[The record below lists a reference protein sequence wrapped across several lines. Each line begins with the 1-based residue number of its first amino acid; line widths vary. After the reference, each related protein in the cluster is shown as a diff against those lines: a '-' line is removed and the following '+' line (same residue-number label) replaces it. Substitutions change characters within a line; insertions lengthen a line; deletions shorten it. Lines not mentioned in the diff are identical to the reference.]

1 MSFLA
6 PIWLALAAAVAV
18 PLMLHLMRRRIDT
31 RMEFPAARYLAR
43 AEQENIR
50 KLKLRNLLLM
60 LLRTAAVLF
69 LALAAARP
77 IGAMLGAGH
86 VPTAVAVV
94 LDNSLS
100 SSVIIDGAPLLN
112 RLKDAAR
119 DVVDAATSSDR
130 LWLVTVDGTVT
141 GGTSASLRDA
151 VARIDAFGGRGD
163 LPGALTRAA
172 GLALG
177 SGLSARAVVL
187 ITDGQATAW
196 SGDLSLGDTRV
207 AVYVPRTDPPPNRSV
222 ALAEVRPARW
232 TPRGAILVRAAGADS
247 TTYRVALGGRTLG
260 RGVLRGNDEVMVRAE
275 PSARGWVSGA
285 VELAPDELRGDDERY
300 FAAWIGDAPAVTVHP
315 AAGTFARSAIEA
327 LTQSERARPGS
338 DATAVQ
344 VAPVDAADRLP
355 ALLLAPSDPVRLG
368 AANRALERL
377 GVPWRLGDPRRDAT
391 VARGAE
397 LDDTAVRLRYPL
409 RLEGAATGDTLA
421 TASGEPWIVAGP
433 GYVLM
438 GSPLDPSATDL
449 PIRAPFIPWL
459 ADVLAQRLGTEGTT
473 FIAAAPG
480 ARIRLPSGTTGLER
494 DDGTV
499 IATPPESSAPARAG
513 VYFVR
518 RGEERLGAL
527 VVNPE
532 PSESELER
540 LEPHDLVARLG
551 RGDRVVAQDVAQLRA
566 AAFDVG
572 SHRPLQATLLFLAL
586 GCLLAEMFV
595 VRRAEPQRRRRA
607 A

>member
-6 PIWLALAAAVAV
+6 PLWLALAAAVAV

-43 AEQENIR
+43 AELENIR

-86 VPTAVAVV
+86 VPTAVAIV

-112 RLKDAAR
+112 RLKAAAR
-119 DVVDAATSSDR
+119 AVVDAATSSDR
-130 LWLVTVDGTVT
+130 LWVITVDGSVT
-141 GGTSASLRDA
+141 GGTTASLRDA
-151 VARIDAFGGRGD
+151 VERVDAFGGRGD
-163 LPGALTRAA
+163 LNAALTRAV

-177 SGLSARAVVL
+177 AGLQARAVVL

-196 SGDLSLGDTRV
+196 SGDVSLGDTRV
-207 AVYVPRTDPPPNRSV
+207 AVHAPRTDPPPNGSV

-232 TPRGAILVRAAGADS
+232 TPRGAILVRAAGVDS

-260 RGVLRGNDEVMVRAE
+260 RGLLRGNDEVMVRAE
-275 PSARGWVSGA
+275 PAVRGWMAGA
-285 VELAPDELRGDDERY
+285 VELAPDELRGDDERH
-300 FAAWIGDAPAVTVHP
+300 FAAWIGDAPAVNVNA

-327 LTQSERARPGS
+327 LTQSERARAGGG
-338 DATAVQ
+338 ATAVE
-344 VAPVDAADRLP
+344 VAPIDAAGRLP
-355 ALLLAPSDPVRLG
+355 ALLLAPSDPVRAG

-377 GVPWRLGDPRRDAT
+377 GVPWRLGEPRRDET
-391 VARGAE
+391 VARGEA
-397 LDDTAVRLRYPL
+397 LDGTAIRVRYPL
-409 RLEGAATGDTLA
+409 RLEGAAASDTLA
-421 TASGEPWIVAGP
+421 VASGEPWIVAGA
-433 GYVLM
+433 GYVLV

-459 ADVLAQRLGTEGTT
+459 ADVLAQRLGTQGTT
-473 FIAAAPG
+473 YIAAAPG
-480 ARIRLPSGTTGLER
+480 ARVRLPSGTTGLER

-499 IATPPESSAPARAG
+499 SATPSESTAPARAG
-513 VYFVR
+513 VYFLR
-518 RGEERLGAL
+518 RGDERLGAL

-532 PSESELER
+532 PSESQLER
-540 LEPHDLVARLG
+540 LAPRALADRLG
-551 RGDRVVAQDVAQLRA
+551 RSDRIIAADLEQLRS

-572 SHRPLQATLLFLAL
+572 AHRPLQATLLFLAL
-586 GCLLAEMFV
+586 GCLVAEMVV